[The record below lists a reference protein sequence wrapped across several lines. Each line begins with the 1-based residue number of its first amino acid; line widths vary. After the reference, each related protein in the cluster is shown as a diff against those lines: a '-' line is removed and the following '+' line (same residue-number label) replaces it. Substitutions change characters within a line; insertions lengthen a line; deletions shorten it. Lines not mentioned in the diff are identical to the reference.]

1 MVKGPR
7 FGSSLYCITCT
18 SHTHTYTHTHTR
30 WLQVAN
36 KLLELH
42 IQLKDLGHPKYVKPV
57 ETRILECKTHL
68 DKADGE
74 VHMFMYVVFVST
86 YTYASLPMVH
96 MYSSLGFPHSQKHT
110 FSPSQVAD
118 TESLLTAW
126 ARSVTKLRSQHQW
139 LLFFSV
145 PKQLLLFQLIQ
156 QLEEGREE
164 EIADQVVKE
173 VMFLVTNDPRARDK
187 IKDSVL
193 VSYLNCSF

>member
-1 MVKGPR
+1 MIQHDQTSQGLTIYYGEGTTLWLFCV
-7 FGSSLYCITCT
+7 LYNLHFT
-18 SHTHTYTHTHTR
+18 HTHLHTHTHTR

-110 FSPSQVAD
+110 DNTFHPHRLQILS
-118 TESLLTAW
+118 
-126 ARSVTKLRSQHQW
+126 H
-139 LLFFSV
+139 
-145 PKQLLLFQLIQ
+145 
-156 QLEEGREE
+156 
-164 EIADQVVKE
+164 
-173 VMFLVTNDPRARDK
+173 
-187 IKDSVL
+187 
-193 VSYLNCSF
+193 C

>member
-1 MVKGPR
+1 
-7 FGSSLYCITCT
+7 
-18 SHTHTYTHTHTR
+18 
-30 WLQVAN
+30 
-36 KLLELH
+36 
-42 IQLKDLGHPKYVKPV
+42 
-57 ETRILECKTHL
+57 
-68 DKADGE
+68 
-74 VHMFMYVVFVST
+74 MYV
-86 YTYASLPMVH
+86 YMCI
-96 MYSSLGFPHSQKHT
+96 PHSWVGSIT
-110 FSPSQVAD
+110 DSTLSPSQVAD
-118 TESLLTAW
+118 TESLLTTW